1 MLKGHFVIKYD
12 LKSDITF
19 IRNMQKLL
27 GIIFIAVGLFGAVY
41 ASKNIGSQSTF
52 RSKKREGK
60 NNK

>member
-41 ASKNIGSQSTF
+41 AFKNIGSQSTF